1 MEPTVLIP
9 ESSPG
14 SMVED
19 TPQLKEV
26 TPPFEPSGTPMPGEY
41 TFLDASSSSFTSER
55 RGPRIRTAPPIP
67 VPNLTKKSRGRRVPT
82 AGDDA
87 AVEGEAAE
95 GRKGRVY
102 VCKVEDCGK
111 CFSRGEHLKR
121 HIRSIHTH
129 EKREPLCCIIASP
142 DFVNNIR
149 HDQHLTALTPRATNV
164 STGMII
170 CFNIYVST
178 RVTILLRLPS
188 IPCIRLPLQSLLL
201 MTTVPLQRLSAPLH
215 LRRAAPAEQ
224 SAQHVR
230 LNRLRPPHRSI
241 RHVLLLHERRAEA
254 LLLLFHAPTLFLRL
268 PL

>member
-19 TPQLKEV
+19 TPQSKEV
-26 TPPFEPSGTPMPGEY
+26 TPPLELSGTPMPGEY

-129 EKREPLCCIIASP
+129 EKREPLSCIIASP
-142 DFVNNIR
+142 DFVDNIR
-149 HDQHLTALTPRATNV
+149 HDQRSTALTPRATNV

-170 CFNIYVST
+170 CFNIYVFT
-178 RVTILLRLPS
+178 RETILLRPPS
-188 IPCIRLPLQSLLL
+188 IPHIQLPLQSLLL
-201 MTTVPLQRLSAPLH
+201 MMTA
-215 LRRAAPAEQ
+215 LR
-224 SAQHVR
+224 
-230 LNRLRPPHRSI
+230 
-241 RHVLLLHERRAEA
+241 
-254 LLLLFHAPTLFLRL
+254 
-268 PL
+268 